1 MSGHIVKVLGTDLL
15 THNVK
20 RFVVQKPKGYTF
32 IPGQATEVAI
42 NKPGLELELR
52 PFTFTSVN
60 ESGYLEFIIK
70 MYTGHNGMT
79 EKLQEVNAGDEL
91 ILHDVFGTINYKGPG
106 LFLAGGA
113 GITPFISIFRHLKM
127 QHENPAA
134 NTLLFANRTVDDI
147 ILQQELKEMLGEHYK
162 DVLEISPDP
171 AVPGKFINS
180 ELLKQH
186 IGKTGQYY
194 YICGPDKFTGIMYQ
208 LLLELGVAPGKI
220 VIEE

>member
-1 MSGHIVKVLGTDLL
+1 MSNHIVKVLDTELL

-20 RFVVQKPKGYTF
+20 RFKVQKPKNYVF
-32 IPGQATEVAI
+32 IPGQATEISI

-70 MYTGHNGMT
+70 IYTGRNGMT
-79 EKLQEVNAGDEL
+79 EKLLEVNAGDEL

-113 GITPFISIFRHLKM
+113 GITPFIAIFRHLKM
-127 QHENPAA
+127 QHEHVAT
-134 NTLLFANRTVDDI
+134 NTLLFANRTADDI
-147 ILQQELKEMLGEHYK
+147 ILPQELKEMLGERYT

-171 AVPGKFINS
+171 AVPGGFINS

-186 IGKTGQYY
+186 MGKGELYY

-208 LLLELGVAPGKI
+208 LLLGLGIQPDKI